1 MTSFFGMAAA
11 VTALSPII
19 IAALLSIFFFG
30 ELPGIKICIVILV
43 TSSYLAIS
51 HTLVKKIGLMKSL
64 MIGLL
69 AMILNFIILV
79 A

>member
-1 MTSFFGMAAA
+1 MTSFFGRATA
-11 VTALSPII
+11 VAALSPII
-19 IAALLSIFFFG
+19 IVTLLTIYFWG

-51 HTLVKKIGLMKSL
+51 HVLVKKIGLMKSM